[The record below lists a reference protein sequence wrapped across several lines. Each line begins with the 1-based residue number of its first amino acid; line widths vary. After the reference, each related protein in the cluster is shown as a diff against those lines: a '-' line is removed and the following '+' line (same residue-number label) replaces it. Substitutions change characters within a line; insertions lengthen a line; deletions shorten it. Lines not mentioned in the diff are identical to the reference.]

1 MFQNVKVWGKG
12 QGGQS
17 FDLKLAKSY
26 VLCYGSCKLSFDMLQ
41 PYNISN
47 CSTNY
52 SWGQNK
58 VRGQIMVM
66 RGHMAKNSK
75 KMSHMIC
82 MGAQLSFDMHQAYAP
97 NR

>member
-1 MFQNVKVWGKG
+1 
-12 QGGQS
+12 
-17 FDLKLAKSY
+17 
-26 VLCYGSCKLSFDMLQ
+26 
-41 PYNISN
+41 
-47 CSTNY
+47 
-52 SWGQNK
+52 
-58 VRGQIMVM
+58 MVM